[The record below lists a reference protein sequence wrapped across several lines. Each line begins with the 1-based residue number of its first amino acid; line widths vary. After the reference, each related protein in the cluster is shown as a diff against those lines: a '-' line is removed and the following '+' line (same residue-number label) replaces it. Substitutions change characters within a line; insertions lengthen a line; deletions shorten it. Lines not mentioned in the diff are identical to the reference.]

1 MGQKES
7 KYIEPY
13 EQNVGQEEEMTENNT
28 NVQREVD
35 CWTDFPNEM
44 GRIRIKRKVM
54 DKKVNEHPENTDME
68 KKAGGVLTRERW
80 GEVSRQHSK
89 VPDVSLWRWQHREQ
103 YSRRYSQFHS
113 VSTRTAI
120 SFSAGFHL
128 DQYAFSHTLLHYS
141 INMCFY
147 PLPFYLHF
155 NCSLN
160 HYIKRPQ
167 TSTLGNTQFPKNQ

>member
-1 MGQKES
+1 MQFS
-7 KYIEPY
+7 LC
-13 EQNVGQEEEMTENNT
+13 T

-141 INMCFY
+141 INVFLSSSLLSTFQL
-147 PLPFYLHF
+147 LPNSLHKETTNF
-155 NCSLN
+155 DSGQ
-160 HYIKRPQ
+160 HTIPQ
-167 TSTLGNTQFPKNQ
+167 KSVSKEESG

>member
-1 MGQKES
+1 MSTQKILTW
-7 KYIEPY
+7 KKRQGKDWP
-13 EQNVGQEEEMTENNT
+13 
-28 NVQREVD
+28 
-35 CWTDFPNEM
+35 
-44 GRIRIKRKVM
+44 GR
-54 DKKVNEHPENTDME
+54 
-68 KKAGGVLTRERW
+68 

-89 VPDVSLWRWQHREQ
+89 VPDISLWRWQHREQ

-113 VSTRTAI
+113 VSTHTAI
-120 SFSAGFHL
+120 SFSAVFHL

-155 NCSLN
+155 NYSLN

-167 TSTLGNTQFPKNQ
+167 TSTLGNTQFPKNQYAKKKVGRIYYTFSTYSVLGLP

>member
-13 EQNVGQEEEMTENNT
+13 EQNAGQEEEMTENNT

-68 KKAGGVLTRERW
+68 KKAGEGTDQGEVRW
-80 GEVSRQHSK
+80 GE
-89 VPDVSLWRWQHREQ
+89 
-103 YSRRYSQFHS
+103 
-113 VSTRTAI
+113 
-120 SFSAGFHL
+120 
-128 DQYAFSHTLLHYS
+128 
-141 INMCFY
+141 
-147 PLPFYLHF
+147 
-155 NCSLN
+155 
-160 HYIKRPQ
+160 
-167 TSTLGNTQFPKNQ
+167 